1 MNFAIDNLFLD
12 TKYMAVKVFL
22 LSNMHNLHIYV
33 LRFLLNCAIIRVWRY
48 FKRQKGDIF
57 LI

>member
-22 LSNMHNLHIYV
+22 LSNMYNLHIYV

-57 LI
+57 